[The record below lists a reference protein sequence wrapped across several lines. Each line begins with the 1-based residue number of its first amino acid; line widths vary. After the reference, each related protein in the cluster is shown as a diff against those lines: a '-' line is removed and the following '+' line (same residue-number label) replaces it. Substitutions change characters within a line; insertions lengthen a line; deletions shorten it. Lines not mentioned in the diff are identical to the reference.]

1 VEASGQQVCALW
13 VHPGPDTDSYLRGC
27 KGGKA
32 GGEVSKAEREKN
44 PPKPTGKVNTEQ
56 KEAHKL
62 KTKQNKKCTGY
73 ERWKETLGQ
82 KRC

>member
-1 VEASGQQVCALW
+1 KKKVEASGQQVCALW

-44 PPKPTGKVNTEQ
+44 PPKPTALQTRMGTKPLLHP
-56 KEAHKL
+56 ADHKL
-62 KTKQNKKCTGY
+62 CDLSACRIT
-73 ERWKETLGQ
+73 
-82 KRC
+82 